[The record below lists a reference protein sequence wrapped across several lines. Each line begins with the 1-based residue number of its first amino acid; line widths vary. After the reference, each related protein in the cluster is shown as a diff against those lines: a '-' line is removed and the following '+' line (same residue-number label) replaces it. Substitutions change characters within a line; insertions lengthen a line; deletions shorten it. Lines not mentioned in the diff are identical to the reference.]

1 MAKIAND
8 LKVQSLFKGFESA
21 EIDRIAALVEVR
33 QIVKDEYVFRE
44 STPCKGIYMI
54 QSGKIEVSKTT
65 ADGWKQP
72 LVILS
77 KGHFLGEIALLE
89 RSNHAT
95 DARAVEPTELY
106 FLAKDIFES
115 LEKSDA
121 CIMLKLLKNIAI
133 IAGQNVRRMNEKFLK
148 ALVNY

>member
-1 MAKIAND
+1 MSKIAND

-21 EIDRIAALVEVR
+21 EIERVASLVEVR
-33 QIVKDEYVFRE
+33 QLAKDEHVFRE

-72 LVILS
+72 LVLLS

-89 RSNHAT
+89 CSNHAT
-95 DARAVEPTELY
+95 DARAIEPTELY
-106 FLAKDIFES
+106 FLSKEAFEA
-115 LEKSDA
+115 LEKSDPGL
-121 CIMLKLLKNIAI
+121 MLKMLKNIAI
-133 IAGQNVRRMNEKFLK
+133 IAGQNVRRMNDKFLK